1 MGIPALEHYLDIE
14 SLSEEQ
20 FWGLLRLAR
29 ELKLERARMGRNAP
43 ILDGKSLAM
52 VFQKPSLR
60 TRASFEMGMQ
70 QLGGHAF
77 YISPQEVGLGTRES
91 AADVAR
97 VLSGYVDGIM
107 ARVFDH
113 AHILELAE
121 AGSVPVINGLSDF
134 SHPCQ
139 ALADL
144 FTIWE
149 HLDQLSGLTL
159 AYVGDGSNNVATSL
173 LMAAGKVG
181 MSMRVVAPKGYQ
193 PDPDVVARAAVDAVV
208 TDDLA
213 GVIGADV
220 LYTDVWTSMGQEA
233 ESAQRLKIFPPYQL
247 NAQLVALT
255 RNADVRVMHCL
266 PAHRGEEITDE
277 MADGPNSL
285 VFPQAHN
292 RLHAQKALLAHLL
305 GRIPL
310 E

>member
-1 MGIPALEHYLDIE
+1 LDIE
-14 SLSEEQ
+14 SVTPEQ
-20 FWGLLRLAR
+20 FAALLRMAK
-29 ELKLERARMGRNAP
+29 ELKQSRARLGQNAP
-43 ILDGKSLAM
+43 ILAGRSLAM
-52 VFQKPSLR
+52 LFTKPSLR

-70 QLGGHAF
+70 QLGGYAF

-91 AADVAR
+91 APDVGR

-113 AHILELAE
+113 QHVIDLAE
-121 AGSVPVINGLSDF
+121 WGSVPVINGLSDF

-139 ALADL
+139 ALTDI

-149 HLDQLSGLTL
+149 QMETEQVSALSGLKV

-173 LMAAGKVG
+173 IQAAGKVG
-181 MSMRVVAPKGYQ
+181 MEIRVVAPTGYQ
-193 PDPDVVARAAVDAVV
+193 PDAKLIAQTDADVTV
-208 TDDLA
+208 TDDVD

-233 ESAQRLKIFPPYQL
+233 EAQERLKVFPPYQV
-247 NAQLVALT
+247 NQKLVAHT
-255 RNADVRVMHCL
+255 RNAEVKVLHCL

-277 MADGPNSL
+277 VADGPNSL
-285 VFPQAHN
+285 LFPQAHN

-305 GRIPL
+305 GGLPL
-310 E
+310 H